1 MVCRFKGLNLTVNP
15 LLTFRKNSPLYDFI
29 LAARVSCKYSD
40 SSIVYSVYNYFI
52 YLIELKVCMSY
63 NREFRDTTA
72 LQCRVMRCYQYCSKN
87 ENLQNV
93 LKKNESIFF
102 IHENF

>member
-40 SSIVYSVYNYFI
+40 SSIVHSVYNYFI

-63 NREFRDTTA
+63 NREFKIVS
-72 LQCRVMRCYQYCSKN
+72 LSPKKEILLHC
-87 ENLQNV
+87 NV
-93 LKKNESIFF
+93 E
-102 IHENF
+102 